1 MRTKIYAFMTRKLS
15 QCTLETNTEKHL
27 YIILTATVLFSA
39 LCHVIQIIFF
49 IILGHPPMVLLNIG
63 SLTVYAVCMALLNA
77 NYLKATGILYS
88 LEISIVAAIYVYCI
102 GTDTFVITYFLSIL
116 LAQMIIPYAGWG
128 IRIPMISLICLL
140 SLVSFVVN
148 QAIPHPVDMANIKTA
163 YSIFNILVGL
173 AGTISIVA
181 INNTISKIIVQFNDA
196 QLKKYRNEAHLDAL
210 TGLYNR
216 RYADLIFQEIRD
228 TSVQN
233 ANWCVAM
240 LDIDDF
246 KVINDTYGH
255 DVGDVVLCSLA
266 NLITSSLRRTDY
278 VFRWGGEE
286 FLMLLRNA
294 TPDQAHATLDKMRVK
309 IQDSAIVVVNT
320 AISLTVT
327 IGLSSLDP
335 DDPAQSIRESDQN
348 LYLGKRAQKNVVVK

>member
-1 MRTKIYAFMTRKLS
+1 MTRKLS
-15 QCTLETNTEKHL
+15 QCTLETNAEKHL
-27 YIILTATVLFSA
+27 YVMLTMTVLFSA
-39 LCHVIQIIFF
+39 FCHVLQIIFF
-49 IILGHPPMVLLNIG
+49 IVLGHLPLVILNIG
-63 SLTVYAVCMALLNA
+63 SIIIYMICMALLSRDR
-77 NYLKATGILYS
+77 LMATGILYS
-88 LEISIVAAIYVYCI
+88 IEIAIAATLYVFLI
-102 GTDTFVITYFLSIL
+102 GTDTFTITYFMSL
-116 LAQMIIPYAGWG
+116 LLVQMIIPYAGWG
-128 IRIPMISLICLL
+128 IRIPIIATTCILAFG
-140 SLVSFVVN
+140 SFI
-148 QAIPHPVDMANIKTA
+148 AIQFVPVPVDITKIQTA
-163 YSIFNILVGL
+163 YSIFNIFVGL
-173 AGTISIVA
+173 AGTISMVA

-216 RYADLIFQEIRD
+216 RYAGLIFQEIRE
-228 TSVQN
+228 TSVQS

-266 NLITSSLRRTDY
+266 NIITSSLRRTDY

-294 TPDQAHATLDKMRVK
+294 TPDQAHSTLDKMRVK

-327 IGLSSLDP
+327 VGLAALDP